1 MPSLTSTEK
10 ENNNSLLRV
19 ENGAVWADK
28 ASAIIG
34 THNQIKEENYSP
46 KHGSTICAARKG
58 GYLAVQM
65 TYTVT
70 A

>member
-19 ENGAVWADK
+19 ENRAVWADK

-34 THNQIKEENYSP
+34 THNQIKED
-46 KHGSTICAARKG
+46 KTILPSMGAQS
-58 GYLAVQM
+58 VQQERVAILL
-65 TYTVT
+65 YR
-70 A
+70 

>member
-34 THNQIKEENYSP
+34 THNQIKED
-46 KHGSTICAARKG
+46 KTILPSMGAQSGQQERVAILLYR
-58 GYLAVQM
+58 
-65 TYTVT
+65 
-70 A
+70 